1 MEHFCNMYK
10 NPLSLYLWSKNIILQ
25 LYEISHSMW
34 IHRNNIVHEDFEEKL
49 NRKESEKLKKA
60 MTDEYRKGH
69 SNIMSQIIPK
79 KKWLLTIQASRICF
93 EKIFSGNTDAQSII
107 LDHAFVPD

>member
-34 IHRNNIVHEDFEEKL
+34 IHRNNIVHEDFKEKL

-60 MTDEYRKGH
+60 ITDEYGKGH
-69 SNIMSQIIPK
+69 SNIMSHHKYMFQES
-79 KKWLLTIQASRICF
+79 LTLM
-93 EKIFSGNTDAQSII
+93 EKSVVEKNI
-107 LDHAFVPD
+107 LVTHNIS